1 MQYGFGYSHI
11 AEDGKKEVIVLKHIS
26 EAEYEK
32 HLKNL
37 EFCRHYNHLK
47 NIYSLVINNGKSFL
61 KFSEVLSD
69 NPKADEFDDDVG
81 LEGNRLLIN
90 YLTSIGMFIDYGEKE
105 MSKALGKDARN
116 EFRKKTNELY
126 DRHLSYRFL
135 VLMRDYVVH
144 YSFPLHTHVKS
155 LIEPSG
161 LFAQK
166 SNLLRYKKWK
176 HAKADIEKMP
186 SKINLYPHVIE
197 MQKYI
202 SELFNFCLLKLSSKL
217 VDVIQYANDLI
228 QAADRKNPI
237 FISFENEEKYRAGQ
251 FSLHPVEL
259 ESVYDA
265 YQDLKN
271 HPNIIFNDKNQ
282 KEELETI
289 LEFYYNDELIMNGP
303 TSFFKE
309 VISNPTNPNDTD
321 ITLSLGDRFTMDDFP
336 NQGDSTRV
344 RVIRMVTQNNFSKVK
359 PTIIKYFLESYD
371 NY

>member
-1 MQYGFGYSHI
+1 
-11 AEDGKKEVIVLKHIS
+11 
-26 EAEYEK
+26 
-32 HLKNL
+32 
-37 EFCRHYNHLK
+37 
-47 NIYSLVINNGKSFL
+47 
-61 KFSEVLSD
+61 
-69 NPKADEFDDDVG
+69 
-81 LEGNRLLIN
+81 
-90 YLTSIGMFIDYGEKE
+90 
-105 MSKALGKDARN
+105 
-116 EFRKKTNELY
+116 
-126 DRHLSYRFL
+126 
-135 VLMRDYVVH
+135 
-144 YSFPLHTHVKS
+144 
-155 LIEPSG
+155 
-161 LFAQK
+161 
-166 SNLLRYKKWK
+166 
-176 HAKADIEKMP
+176 MP